1 MLQRNLEDILNGNMM
16 EYSQYVIKHRAL
28 PDIRD
33 GLKPASRN
41 ILITMHN
48 MKLNGFTKSQNV
60 TGQVMQIHPH
70 GDCYGTVV
78 GMVQCDNNLTPLIDG
93 KGSFGQYTSK
103 ELQPAAA
110 RYTEIQLSDI
120 AKTFFDEINLDVVDY
135 IPTYDDK
142 SEIPEVLPAKFPAI
156 LHYCQSGIAVGMNSN
171 IPSYNLKELN
181 DCVIKYLKYGEIDVL
196 IPDFAT
202 GGIIDNNESVMMK
215 LHKTGEGTIRLRAKI
230 NINNNI
236 LEVIEIP
243 YTTTREAIIESIIAN
258 IKNKNLPEITNVR
271 DLTGLDGMSIEIVTK
286 KKINMHDLMQ
296 KLYKLT
302 PLESTFVVKINI
314 LNNNKPVTM
323 GIENIIKNWVDW
335 RQQCIVRKIKHQL
348 NKLVEQLNKLTLNCL
363 IKKYQVTILQ
373 LLVNNKNEEDVIRKI
388 MKKCKIDYEDA
399 KYVSNFKLK
408 HFNKLHIEEQE
419 EQKRLISKEINK
431 LENILKNLN
440 LVNKI
445 IINELTEI
453 NEKFGTD
460 RRTSID
466 EFNNSIISTNT
477 DNLDKY
483 QWNIL
488 ITKDGYIK
496 KLKTE
501 LSRYK
506 MKDGDEIL
514 HQYFMTNN
522 DEILAYKGNEIYK
535 FKINNIKECKNDMGT
550 YICIDNQYDFYVS
563 LTHKTKYIL
572 NVYENKLSKIDA
584 DAYRTRTNRTK
595 IYPASANQKLINVI
609 ALNKDIDI
617 ILEYDNKQIT
627 MNTSELKVATNR
639 TVSGKAIK
647 FDKIII

>member
-1 MLQRNLEDILNGNMM
+1 MLQRNLEDILNRNMM

-202 GGIIDNNESVMMK
+202 GGIIDNNENVMMK

-243 YTTTREAIIESIIAN
+243 YTTTREAIIESIIVN

-388 MKKCKIDYEDA
+388 MKKCRIDYEDA

-477 DNLDKY
+477 DDLDKY
-483 QWNIL
+483 KWNIL

-550 YICIDNQYDFYVS
+550 YICTDNQYDFYVS

-584 DAYRTRTNRTK
+584 DAYRTRTNRAK

-627 MNTSELKVATNR
+627 MNTNELKAATNR

>member
-1 MLQRNLEDILNGNMM
+1 MLQRNLEDILNSNMM

-78 GMVQCDNNLTPLIDG
+78 GMVQDDNNLTPLIDG

-120 AKTFFDEINLDVVDY
+120 AKTFFNEVNLNVVDY

-171 IPSYNLKELN
+171 IPSYNLLELN
-181 DCVIKYLKYGEIDVL
+181 NCVIKYLKTGVIDVL

-202 GGIIDNNESVMMK
+202 GGIIDNNENVMMK
-215 LHKTGEGTIRLRAKI
+215 LNKTGEGTIRLRAKI
-230 NINNNI
+230 NINNNV
-236 LEVIEIP
+236 LEIIEIP
-243 YTTTREAIIESIIAN
+243 YTTTREAIIESIIACS
-258 IKNKNLPEITNVR
+258 KNKKLPEISNVR
-271 DLTGLDGMSIEIVTK
+271 DLTGLHGMSIEIVAK
-286 KKINMHDLMQ
+286 KKINMNELIQ
-296 KLYKLT
+296 KLYQLT
-302 PLESTFVVKINI
+302 PLESTFVAKINI

-323 GIENIIKNWVDW
+323 GVEDIIKNWVDW
-335 RQQCIVRKIKHQL
+335 RQHCIIRRIKHQL
-348 NKLVEQLNKLTLNCL
+348 NELIEKLNKLTLNCL

-373 LLVNNKNEEDVIRKI
+373 LLANSEDEEDVIRKI
-388 MKKCKIDYEDA
+388 MKECKIDYEDA

-419 EQKRLISKEINK
+419 EQKRLVSKEINK

-466 EFNNSIISTNT
+466 EFNNSVISTNT

-483 QWNIL
+483 KWNIL

-535 FKINNIKECKNDMGT
+535 FKINNIKECKNDMGI
-550 YICIDNQYDFYVS
+550 YIGIDNQCDFYIP

-584 DAYRTRTNRTK
+584 NAYRTRTNRTK

-627 MNTSELKVATNR
+627 MNTNELKVATNR
-639 TVSGKAIK
+639 AVNGRTIK